1 MNNSLLETVEIESGA
16 NPSAA
21 IIWMHGLGADAND
34 FVPIVKE
41 LDLRDCPAI
50 RFIFPNAPQI
60 PVTLNGGYIMRA
72 WYDIAAAG
80 TDINKRED
88 ESGLRQSQQQ
98 IEALIARENARGI
111 ATENIILAG
120 FSQGC
125 AMSLQ
130 TGLRHSQK
138 LAGIMGLSGY
148 VPLADKIA
156 EERHP
161 ANQNTSIFL
170 VHGTVDPV
178 IPIQRAQQSRDLLV
192 SLGYPVEWHDYWMQ
206 HSVSPQEI
214 MDIGSWLRKV
224 LKK

>member
-1 MNNSLLETVEIESGA
+1 MTNQLLETVEIESGA
-16 NPSAA
+16 NPTAA

-41 LDLRDCPAI
+41 LDLSNCPAI
-50 RFIFPNAPQI
+50 RFVFPNAPQI

-88 ESGLRQSQQQ
+88 EAGLRQSQQQ
-98 IEALIARENARGI
+98 IDALIARENARGI
-111 ATENIILAG
+111 ATDKIILAG

-125 AMSLQ
+125 AMALQ
-130 TGLRHSQK
+130 TGLRHPQK

-148 VPLADKIA
+148 IPLADKVEA
-156 EERHP
+156 ERHA
-161 ANQNTSIFL
+161 ANQDAPIFL
-170 VHGTVDPV
+170 VHGASDPV
-178 IPIQRAQQSRDLLV
+178 IPIQRAQQSRDLLL
-192 SLGYPVEWHDYWMQ
+192 SLGYAIEWHDYWMQ

-214 MDIGSWLRKV
+214 VDIGNWLRKV
-224 LKK
+224 L